1 MTPRLNLRPTISEI
15 PSSGVKIRLG
25 MGRPAFRHEALIYRD
40 SDEFLAA
47 TLAFL
52 HEGLEVGEPALVAV
66 SRANT
71 ALLEGELGSDAEAVR
86 FADMESLGRNPA
98 RIVPFWRDFVD
109 RHGGRPARGVGEP
122 IWPGRGADEVDE
134 CQRHESL
141 LNLAFASAAAWSL
154 LCPYDGGGLPDD
166 VLESVSHSHAVVAHD
181 GVSEPSADFEA
192 HVDCYAGE
200 LSDRPSGTAGFEFG
214 RADLAE
220 VRRRVEE
227 SAEAVGISSL
237 DVAALVVAAS
247 ELAANSVAHG
257 GGAGTLRI
265 WTEPGK
271 LLIEIHDGGRIEE
284 PLVGRL
290 HPTTTQRGGRGLWI
304 ANQLCDL
311 VQIRSGEDGTAVRL
325 QAGRP

>member
-1 MTPRLNLRPTISEI
+1 
-15 PSSGVKIRLG
+15 
-25 MGRPAFRHEALIYRD
+25 MGRSAFRHEALIYRE

-52 HEGLEVGEPALVAV
+52 REGLEAGEPVLVAV

-71 ALLEGELGSDAEAVR
+71 ALLEGELGPDAVAVR

-98 RIVPFWRDFVD
+98 RIVPFWRDFAD
-109 RHGGRPARGVGEP
+109 KHGGRPARGVGEP

-141 LNLAFASAAAWSL
+141 LNLAFASRPVWSL
-154 LCPYDGGGLPDD
+154 LCPYDASGLDDD
-166 VLESVSHSHAVVAHD
+166 VLESVSRSHRIVAHD
-181 GVSEPSADFEA
+181 GVSETSADFEA

-200 LSDRPSGTAGFEFG
+200 LPSRPPAAPGFEFG
-214 RADLAE
+214 RTDLAE

-227 SAEAVGISSL
+227 SADAVGISSL
-237 DVAALVVAAS
+237 DIAALVVAAS

-257 GGAGTLRI
+257 GGFGTLRI
-265 WTEPGK
+265 WTEPKK
-271 LLIEIHDGGRIEE
+271 LLIEIQDGGRIEE
-284 PLVGRL
+284 PLAGRVRPL
-290 HPTTTQRGGRGLWI
+290 TTQQGGRGLWM

-311 VQIRSGEDGTAVRL
+311 VQIRSGKDGTTVRL
-325 QAGRP
+325 QAARP